1 MNIRTRIDD
10 HDPDIVQDGETV
22 HVSMMM
28 RDGLS
33 PLQRAVMDGR
43 AGHGGLIHTGDGFR
57 PGFVMLADASAR
69 DAAENARKEMI
80 AYVRNA
86 WKGQGAVNDDDIDDA
101 RPMLDAAEAERRVA
115 DARDAWITEM
125 QNAWKK

>member
-1 MNIRTRIDD
+1 MNTRTRIDD

-22 HVSMMM
+22 HVPMMA
-28 RDGLS
+28 RDSLS

-43 AGHGGLIHTGDGFR
+43 AGHEGLIHTGDGFR

-86 WKGQGAVNDDDIDDA
+86 WKGQGADNDEQVDDA

>member
-1 MNIRTRIDD
+1 MNIRTRIDN

-43 AGHGGLIHTGDGFR
+43 VAT
-57 PGFVMLADASAR
+57 VASFTPATVS
-69 DAAENARKEMI
+69 
-80 AYVRNA
+80 VRA
-86 WKGQGAVNDDDIDDA
+86 
-101 RPMLDAAEAERRVA
+101 M
-115 DARDAWITEM
+115 
-125 QNAWKK
+125 